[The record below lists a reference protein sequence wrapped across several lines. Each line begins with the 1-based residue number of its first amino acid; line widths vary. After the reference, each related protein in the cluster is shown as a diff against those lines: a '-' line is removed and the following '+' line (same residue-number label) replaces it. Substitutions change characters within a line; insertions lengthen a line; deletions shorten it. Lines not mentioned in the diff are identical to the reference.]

1 MMKFENE
8 AAMIAFGKKLGQALQ
23 PNMII
28 TLNGELGAGKTTL
41 TKGIGAGLGVK
52 RVINSPTFTIL
63 KSYEGRL
70 TLNHFDAYRLE
81 GQDDDLG
88 FEEIFDDGGVCVI
101 EWPEFISDIIP
112 QEHLDITIYKN
123 EDNTRCL
130 ELKPTGKKYED
141 LVNAMKMTLVMD
153 TSNQY
158 LGIGL
163 YRGDEKLEAILVNE
177 SKRQSEYAIPKLQEI
192 LKHQNV
198 SLMDIDEMVITKGPG
213 SYTGERVAMTIAK
226 TLAVIAPVKIK
237 VVSSLA
243 AYAGN
248 SKAISIID
256 ARSHKLFVGVFDQG
270 KNVVEEQLMSIDD
283 FEDLRKHY
291 PDYKIVGDG
300 ELVGVES
307 DNSQLVEN
315 IFALSKKEEPVEQP
329 DLLVPQYI
337 KEVEAKKACY

>member
-1 MMKFENE
+1 MIKFENE
-8 AAMIAFGKKLGQALQ
+8 MAMIAFGKKLGQVLQ
-23 PNMII
+23 PNMMI

-63 KSYEGRL
+63 KSYQGRL

-112 QEHLDITIYKN
+112 KEHLDITIYKN
-123 EDNTRCL
+123 EDNTRSL
-130 ELKPTGKKYED
+130 ELKAVGKKYED
-141 LVNAMKMTLVMD
+141 LIKAMKMTLVMD

-163 YRGDEKLEAILVNE
+163 YRGDEKLETLLVNE
-177 SKRQSEYAIPKLQEI
+177 SKRQSEYAIPKLQE
-192 LKHQNV
+192 LLEHQHV
-198 SLMDIDEMVITKGPG
+198 SLMDIDEMVITQGPG
-213 SYTGERVAMTIAK
+213 SYTGVRVAMTIAK

-243 AYAGN
+243 AYAGYQ
-248 SKAISIID
+248 KAISVID
-256 ARSHKLFVGVFDQG
+256 ARSHKLFVGVYDQG
-270 KNVVEEQLMSIDD
+270 QNIVPDQLMSRDD
-283 FEDLRKHY
+283 FEVFRKQY
-291 PDYKIVGDG
+291 PDYKVVGDG
-300 ELVGVES
+300 DLVGEES
-307 DNSQLVEN
+307 DNSQLVDH
-315 IFALSKKEEPVEQP
+315 IFALSKDLETIDQP

-337 KEVEAKKACY
+337 KEVEAKKTCY